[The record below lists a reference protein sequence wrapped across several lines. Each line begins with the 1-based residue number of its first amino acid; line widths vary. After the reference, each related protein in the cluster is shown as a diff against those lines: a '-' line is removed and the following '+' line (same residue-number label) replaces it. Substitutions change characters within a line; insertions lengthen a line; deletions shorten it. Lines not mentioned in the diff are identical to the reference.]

1 MDHLLLP
8 NSIYQHISSTI
19 GTQPVETG
27 GIFSVKG
34 NTITDFYFDA
44 DATTT
49 SRCYTPNSE
58 RITEQVNRWL
68 QESGKTLGGFIHSHP
83 ASLKTLSCMDIRAA
97 MATMVLNQ
105 ILSLYMAIVCQGQI
119 YFYKIIHH
127 PEKDIPVV
135 ESCSYEITDE

>member
-19 GTQPVETG
+19 GALPVETG

-34 NTITDFYFDA
+34 NTITDFYFDTDA
-44 DATTT
+44 ATTPH
-49 SRCYTPNSE
+49 CYTPNSD

-83 ASLKTLSCMDIRAA
+83 VTLKTLSCMDIRAA
-97 MATMVLNQ
+97 MATMMLNRMS
-105 ILSLYMAIVCQGQI
+105 SLYMAIVCQGQI

-135 ESCSYEITDE
+135 EACSYEITDE